1 MTYSPRPATAL
12 AGLALAA
19 APFLLVADPAV
30 ADGNTKAAI
39 EHAESQAVATTPS
52 KAQIEHQERAQ
63 QSTGGMSQPQ
73 SPQLP
78 SPASGGGGA
87 AAWQLALSAAFGAT
101 LAGGVLV
108 ASRQMTNHR
117 HAVAH

>member
-1 MTYSPRPATAL
+1 MRHTPRPATAL

-19 APFLLVADPAV
+19 APFMLVADPAV

-39 EHAESQAVATTPS
+39 EHAEAQAAATTPS
-52 KAQIEHQERAQ
+52 KAQIEHQERVQ
-63 QSTGGMSQPQ
+63 KSSGGGSQLQ

-78 SPASGGGGA
+78 APSSGGGGA
-87 AAWQLALSAAFGAT
+87 VAWQLALSAALGAT
-101 LAGGVLV
+101 LTGGAVV